1 MPSQSCD
8 NSESQLDE
16 SKDGKNNKNN
26 KSHRRKRTHFTS
38 QQLQELEAL
47 FTRNRYPDMSIRD
60 EIVMW
65 TNLTEYQVR
74 VSLLD
79 VVKMFS
85 STHLKY
91 KLQNLVG
98 AGPETVCATS
108 LFTLL
113 KTLGEPK

>member
-26 KSHRRKRTHFTS
+26 KRHRRKRTHFTS

-74 VSLLD
+74 VSLPD
-79 VVKMFS
+79 VVKLFS
-85 STHLKY
+85 STHLEC

-98 AGPETVCATS
+98 GWP
-108 LFTLL
+108 
-113 KTLGEPK
+113 

>member
-79 VVKMFS
+79 VFKMFS

-91 KLQNLVG
+91 VLALALKLNVPFHFLHY
-98 AGPETVCATS
+98 
-108 LFTLL
+108 
-113 KTLGEPK
+113 